1 MVIFQ
6 SSVNGS
12 EVLRVSYHNYLSEM
26 RQFFAVVLMLQF
38 SAFLAAIIEILDVA
52 ALSEG
57 ESFDIIGG
65 FKATWRAHA
74 WEGAKTC

>member
-1 MVIFQ
+1 
-6 SSVNGS
+6 
-12 EVLRVSYHNYLSEM
+12 M